1 MPLARTVLT
10 PLAIEISSG
19 ALDRLTDVLAAAH
32 VRNERLAVAV
42 GPGMGASLAPVIE
55 AQLPHADIHTIEA
68 GTFDAA
74 MALAG
79 TLRTYGTVIGVGGG
93 KVIDTVKCAATQLG
107 MPMIAVPTSLAHDGV
122 ASPVSTLRRGDQSV
136 SYGVHIPLAVVVDLD
151 VVARSPRDQ
160 LRGGVGD
167 AISNLSACADW
178 QLSHAVTGEPLDGLA
193 LSLAQTGA
201 NAVLHH
207 PGDVRDQD
215 FQATLAQALI
225 QGGIAMAMAGSSRP
239 CSGACHEITH
249 ALEALHPGATSHGIG
264 AGIGALFATHLRARA
279 VGGVGGADHK
289 STAARYAE
297 TFGRMA
303 ATMKRHGLPV
313 TPAGIGLTDEQFVAV
328 VLHAPA
334 TRPGRLTI
342 LEHLALDAP
351 ATSVAVKEYIDAVQ

>member
-19 ALDRLTDVLAAAH
+19 ALDRLAEVLTAAH
-32 VRNERLAVAV
+32 VQNDRLAVVV
-42 GPGMGASLAPVIE
+42 GPGMGE
-55 AQLPHADIHTIEA
+55 ALSAQIRPQLPDVDFYTIDA

-74 MALAG
+74 MSLAM
-79 TLRTYGTVIGVGGG
+79 TLKTHAYGAVIGVGGG

-107 MPMIAVPTSLAHDGV
+107 MPMIAAPTSLAHDGV
-122 ASPVSTLRRGDQSV
+122 ASPVSTLRRGETSV

-151 VVARSPRDQ
+151 VVARSPRQQ
-160 LRGGVGD
+160 LRSGVGD

-178 QLSHAVTGEPLDGLA
+178 QLSHAVTGEAVDGLA

-249 ALEALHPGATSHGIG
+249 AIEALHPGATTHGIG
-264 AGIGALFATHLRARA
+264 AGLGALFATFLRQRADPRFADTFARM
-279 VGGVGGADHK
+279 
-289 STAARYAE
+289 T
-297 TFGRMA
+297 T
-303 ATMKRHGLPV
+303 TLKRHGLPL

-328 VLHAPA
+328 VEHAPS
-334 TRPGRLTI
+334 TRPGRITI

-351 ATSVAVKEYIDAVQ
+351 ATAVAVKEYVDAVQ